1 MKLKDEIWGTTKSSM
16 RRDFTYA
23 RHLMGLIQQAIK
35 NEENIKDWS
44 EEGDLGQAINE
55 LIAIVSNASAYREG
69 RHQFLKNLEVG
80 A

>member
-1 MKLKDEIWGTTKSSM
+1 
-16 RRDFTYA
+16 
-23 RHLMGLIQQAIK
+23 MGLIQQAIK